1 MLIAVDYEVFP
12 VRLIMITSYRSSL
25 SEIRSF
31 ETANTNPWS
40 RSPGRAGKSVS
51 GAHYRPMFSKII
63 WRYEEKMRPAPRV
76 GLCIYNVGAAIV
88 FVIVG
93 ASGGMNGILL
103 WPAAILHAVMG
114 AMMLW
119 VILAAPHNE
128 QS

>member
-1 MLIAVDYEVFP
+1 MMCVD
-12 VRLIMITSYRSSL
+12 L
-25 SEIRSF
+25 S
-31 ETANTNPWS
+31 AD
-40 RSPGRAGKSVS
+40 RAGDAGWESA
-51 GAHYRPMFSKII
+51 GQA
-63 WRYEEKMRPAPRV
+63 MRLAPRV
-76 GLCIYNVGAAIV
+76 GLCIYNVGVAIV

-103 WPAAILHAVMG
+103 WPAAILHAVIG

>member
-1 MLIAVDYEVFP
+1 MCVD
-12 VRLIMITSYRSSL
+12 L
-25 SEIRSF
+25 S
-31 ETANTNPWS
+31 AD
-40 RSPGRAGKSVS
+40 RAGDAGWESA
-51 GAHYRPMFSKII
+51 GQA
-63 WRYEEKMRPAPRV
+63 MRLAPLV
-76 GLCIYNVGAAIV
+76 GLCIYNVGVAIV

-103 WPAAILHAVMG
+103 WPAAILHAVIG

>member
-1 MLIAVDYEVFP
+1 
-12 VRLIMITSYRSSL
+12 
-25 SEIRSF
+25 
-31 ETANTNPWS
+31 
-40 RSPGRAGKSVS
+40 
-51 GAHYRPMFSKII
+51 
-63 WRYEEKMRPAPRV
+63 MRPAPRV

-93 ASGGMNGILL
+93 TSGGMNGILL
-103 WPAAILHAVMG
+103 SPAATLHAVIG